1 LQEAKA
7 SKGETMTSNHSKAQP
22 VSKDYGSLTS
32 YVVVRGVAKF
42 IDFLKEAFG
51 GVERIRIPN
60 EDGTL
65 GHAEVWLGNRVL
77 MMFDA
82 KKDWPDTPS
91 FLTLYVEDC
100 DAAHQRAL
108 KAGAVEITKLGDFP
122 FGFRAS
128 RIRDPFGNIWWLQSQ
143 VEKMNETEMMET
155 MMERIKD
162 KDFLGRMMELVQT
175 FDQELKNRNKH

>member
-1 LQEAKA
+1 MKSNA
-7 SKGETMTSNHSKAQP
+7 SKVQP
-22 VSKDYGSLTS
+22 IPEEYGSLTP
-32 YVVVRGVAKF
+32 YVVVRGAAKF

-51 GVERIRIPN
+51 AVERIRVPN

-82 KKDWPDTPS
+82 KKGWPDTPS

-100 DAAHQRAL
+100 DAVHHRAL
-108 KAGAVEITKLGDFP
+108 KAGATEVTKLGDFP

-128 RIRDPFGNIWWLQSQ
+128 RIRDPFGNIWWLQTRVEQ
-143 VEKMNETEMMET
+143 VDEAEMMSK
-155 MMERIKD
+155 MMERFKE
-162 KDFLGRMMELVQT
+162 KDFLERMMNLVQT
-175 FDQELKNRNKH
+175 FDQELSSRNTR